1 MAKKKKKEN
10 HPLFA
15 VSGNHEYLR
24 LREVKRIITMNR
36 EQGWEIDHVDGSNIS
51 DLSTALSPNDFFE
64 SGAKSMIVVSKP
76 EKADLELLQ
85 EHYDSDDDIVAL
97 LHYKGN
103 PKGNTKFGKFL
114 KKIGKGHLNF
124 TKPKDWDLDAAAIN
138 FCMAEAAHRGK
149 KLSNALAAAM
159 VSRVGADFGFLSFEI
174 LKISML
180 ADIDGVSEITPP
192 QVIGAIAPIA
202 EMAIVPVVDAVALKN
217 KKAIIK
223 TMVLLKKNSKY
234 DPTMVVC
241 SYLAN
246 AATRW
251 LGVADLRDKKV
262 HLKEAAELMGLNPW
276 YYKNKVFPQSTKWGT
291 DEVIELLQLLAD
303 VKRSI
308 FSGQIS
314 PWLILSSRILEVCR

>member
-1 MAKKKKKEN
+1 LAKKKEEKR

-24 LREVKRIITMNR
+24 LREVKRVITSNH

-64 SGAKSMIVVSKP
+64 SGAQSMVVVSNP
-76 EKADLELLQ
+76 EKADLELL
-85 EHYDSDDDIVAL
+85 EAHYDSDDDIVAL
-97 LHYKGN
+97 LHYNGN

-114 KKIGKGHLNF
+114 KKIGKSHLNF
-124 TKPKDWDLDAAAIN
+124 TKPKDWDLDAAAIK
-138 FCMAEAAHRGK
+138 FCISEAAYRGK
-149 KLSNALAAAM
+149 KLSNSLAAAM
-159 VSRVGADFGFLSFEI
+159 VARVGTDFGFLSFEI
-174 LKISML
+174 MKISIL
-180 ADIDGVSEITPP
+180 ADIEGVTEITAP
-192 QVIGAIAPIA
+192 QIIKGMAPIA

-223 TMVLLKKNSKY
+223 SMTLLKKNSKY

-262 HLKEAAELMGLNPW
+262 HLDEAAQRMGLNPW
-276 YYKNKVFPQSTKWGT
+276 YYKNKVFPQATNWSTS
-291 DEVIELLQLLAD
+291 EVIELLQLLAD